1 MSDNHRKVEGETDL
15 VRDMNS
21 HAIINRNKGHMN
33 WLRKGQRMQRE
44 NYWKKKNKEIQLET
58 QPER

>member
-1 MSDNHRKVEGETDL
+1 
-15 VRDMNS
+15 
-21 HAIINRNKGHMN
+21 MN

-44 NYWKKKNKEIQLET
+44 NDWKKKNREIQLET